1 MLETGWYM
9 TDNFPV
15 PDFERLEQVLLAVDF
30 DYGPSELHG
39 VIAGLLCAGSD
50 EVQGIWLGDLMG
62 HLPDDDL
69 LAQEARQEIGQL
81 YSLTAEQIG
90 HEEMRFMPVLP
101 EESQPMSKRAKCL
114 SEWCEGYLY
123 GLGVAGITEQQLVG
137 DAREALQDLTHFTR
151 IDYVDLESGE
161 ATEMAFI
168 ELQEFLKVVTMLMWE
183 ELAENRVDEH
193 ATE

>member
-1 MLETGWYM
+1 M

-15 PDFERLEQVLLAVDF
+15 PDFARLEQVLSAVDF
-30 DYGPSELHG
+30 DYPPSELHG
-39 VIAGLLCAGSD
+39 VITGLVCAGS
-50 EVQGIWLGDLMG
+50 EQVQAVWMGDLLG

-69 LAQEARQEIGQL
+69 LAQEARQLVGQL
-81 YSLTAEQIG
+81 YGVTLEQIG
-90 HEEMRFMPVLP
+90 HTEMMFMPLLP
-101 EESQPMSKRAKCL
+101 DESRSISDRARCL

-123 GLGVAGITEQQLVG
+123 GLGVAGITERQLVG

-151 IDYVDLESGE
+151 IDYAGLESGE
-161 ATEMAFI
+161 ATEMAYV

-183 ELAENRVDEH
+183 ELADNRERQD